1 MNSIFKSIAIALLA
15 ISIFSCSK
23 KGQVEIK
30 STNIS
35 EEISLQQNI
44 VIEFS
49 ENIVGDSALDSWTE
63 EQLVTFTP
71 AVKGMFKWT
80 ATNELTFSPTSSFAA
95 STDYKAEI
103 SELILKEAVDK
114 TLKLGDE
121 IEFKFHT
128 PYLNLV
134 QIDNYW
140 AKKESNK
147 AINEVR
153 MTLTFNYKINPTQLK
168 ELIEV
173 SIDSKPLAVDFYTS
187 SISDVI
193 EIGISEGATSLD
205 SKNCLITVKPGLKCV
220 ESAYVSK
227 EIISNEAFITA
238 KGTFLIT
245 GVVAEYSDVSNY
257 INVSTNQEIATENI
271 EELITLDPTTPFT
284 IEKQGAGFYIK
295 GDFNTGE
302 SYELTIKKELKG
314 IFEGT
319 LKADYSETILFGV
332 PKPAISFISKKGVYL
347 SSKGNKNIAVRI
359 IAVPKVKVTIYKVYA
374 NNILSFFRGNNSYY
388 YDDYYYED
396 EYYEDNGTS
405 YYGLNDIGDV
415 IYEKEIE
422 TSNLKKI
429 HGTALLNVDFSDLNQ
444 FKGMYVVQVQS
455 ADEQWLQDT
464 KYVSISDIGLIA
476 KQGKDDMLLMAHSII
491 NNEPLADV
499 EVNLIS
505 HNNQTVFTTKTD
517 GNGLVHI
524 KDLKSK
530 IKNFN
535 IRMITA
541 TSGNDFNYLNFNESY
556 VSNTE
561 YETGGAKENEAG
573 YDAFVYGDREIYR
586 PGETVHINSIVRDVA
601 WNALKSVPVKLKV
614 LLPNGKDFQNIRGTL
629 NEQGAFET
637 SFKLP
642 ESTVTGTYSVELY
655 TSTNVLL
662 NSIRISVEEFIPDRI
677 KVIANVSKAELSL
690 EDKLTTSLQAVN
702 LFGPPAANRNYEVE
716 LSLTRRYFTAEK
728 YPNYDFGINAS
739 SFNEFKNEVREGK
752 TDAEGKGT
760 QSFEFSPE
768 FKNSGVL
775 EGNVFTTVFDES
787 GRPVHQLNN
796 IEVYTQDVFYG
807 IKYTD
812 SYVGTNQPFN
822 IPLISVNRKGEFIPT
837 QGRVE
842 VIKYEWQTVMQKTYN
857 DDYRYVSQRKM
868 IVMENKTVRIAQAGQ
883 VFSFLPIQ
891 SGEYEVRLYAPNAK
905 SYVSNYFYAYGWG
918 NTSSTS
924 FEVNTEGKVT
934 IETDKKEYNSGD
946 EAKLLFK
953 TPFEGKLIV
962 TIERNQIFEYKTL
975 ETSNRA
981 ASMTISLKDEYL
993 PNVYISATLIKPNSD
1008 QKIPLTVAHGFQSI
1022 TVSKPENKLP
1032 IEITAV
1038 ASSRSRTKQ
1047 KICIKTK
1054 AESDIQVTI
1063 AVIDEGILQLK
1074 NTKTPDPYGFFYR
1087 KRALE
1092 VNSYDVY
1099 ARLLAE
1105 LSTTTSKVGGDGYNL
1120 SKRANPLTNK
1130 RVKLVTFWSGI
1141 LKTNSS
1147 GEACYEIDIPQF
1159 SGDLRIMAVAY
1170 KDNMF
1175 GSGQK
1180 NMKVA
1185 DPVVIS
1191 TALPRFLSPGDSLN
1205 MPVTMSN
1212 TTAKP
1217 MSATVSIGLTGNV
1230 RLNGSTNQQ
1239 VTIPANSEKQVSFT
1253 LVAEKK
1259 VGLAQVTATV
1269 KANNEE
1275 FKEVIDITVRPV
1287 TSLIKTSGSGS
1298 VNGGSTASFA
1308 LKNDFVPSST
1318 STKIIIGKSP
1328 IVGFS
1333 KNLSYLIGYP
1343 HGCIEQTTS
1352 RAFPQLYLK
1361 ELMKE
1366 LKQSNYT
1373 AIAPEKMVQE
1383 GINRIYT
1390 MQAYNGSFGYWPG
1403 DYEGNWWGTV
1413 YATHFLIEA
1422 KKAGYEVQGPVIDKA
1437 INYLKNKV
1445 KEKGQ
1450 YNYWYYDGGGASKSR
1465 VIAAKEIFYSLYV
1478 MSLYNQQDVSVMNF
1492 YKSNTSL
1499 LAIDSRYLLAATY
1512 LRIGDKASY
1521 RTLLPTS
1528 FDNEKS
1534 INSFGGSYYSYVR
1547 DMAIILDV
1555 MVDNDPNN
1563 AQIGMLAK
1571 HLSEQLKNKYYLNTQ
1586 ETAFAL
1592 IALGKLARKNADATV
1607 TADIKANNASIGTY
1621 SNGTYVTTKNLSNNT
1636 ITLMAK
1642 GTGTLYYSWEAE
1654 GISENGTVVE
1664 EDKFITARRQFFD
1677 RNGNPINSNTFKQ
1690 NDLVVVRLSVQSK
1703 DNTYVEN
1710 VVLTDMLPAGFEI
1723 ENPRLNDFTEVSWIK
1738 NNATPQYFD
1747 IRDDR
1752 INMFVTATYETRY
1765 YYYMVRAV
1773 SVGKFKLG
1781 PVSADAMYNGEYH
1794 SYNGSGYIT
1803 VTAK

>member
-1 MNSIFKSIAIALLA
+1 MNFIFKSIIIAFTA

-23 KGQVEIK
+23 KGQIEIK
-30 STNIS
+30 STNTS

-49 ENIVGDSALDSWTE
+49 EDIVGDSALDSWTE
-63 EQLVTFTP
+63 AQLVTFTP

-80 ATNELTFSPTSSFAA
+80 ASNELTFSPASSFAA

-103 SELILKEAVDK
+103 SDLILKEAEDK
-114 TLKLGDE
+114 KLSLGDE

-147 AINEVR
+147 SVNEVR
-153 MTLTFNYKINPTQLK
+153 MTLTFNYKINPAQLK
-168 ELIEV
+168 ELLEV
-173 SIDSKPLAVDFYTS
+173 RVDSKPLAIDYYTS
-187 SISDVI
+187 TVSETV
-193 EIGISEGATSLD
+193 EIGVSEGTSSFD
-205 SKNCLITVKPGLKCV
+205 NKNCLLTIKPGLKCV
-220 ESAYVSK
+220 ESAYVTK
-227 EIISNEAFITA
+227 ETLSNEAFITS

-245 GVVAEYSDVSNY
+245 GAIAEYSDVSNY
-257 INVSTNQEIATENI
+257 ISVSTNQEILTDKI
-271 EELITLDPTTPFT
+271 EELISLDPKTPFT
-284 IEKQGAGFYIK
+284 VEKQGAGFYIK

-319 LKADYSETILFGV
+319 LKADYTESILFGV
-332 PKPAISFISKKGVYL
+332 PKPAIKFISKKGVYL

-359 IAVPKVKVTIYKVYA
+359 IAVPKVTVTVYKVYA
-374 NNILSFFRGNNSYY
+374 NNILSFFRNNNSNY
-388 YDDYYYED
+388 DYYYED
-396 EYYEDNGTS
+396 EYYDDYGSS
-405 YYGLNDIGDV
+405 YYGITDIGDV
-415 IYEKEIE
+415 VYEKEIE
-422 TSNLKKI
+422 TSSLKKVN
-429 HGTALLNVDFSDLNQ
+429 GTALLNVDFSDINQ
-444 FKGMYVVQVQS
+444 FKGIYIVQVKS
-455 ADEQWLQDT
+455 ADEQYLQDA
-464 KYVSISDIGLIA
+464 KFVSISDIGLIA

-517 GNGLVHI
+517 GNGVVHI

-561 YETGGAKENEAG
+561 YETGGAKENESG
-573 YDAFVYGDREIYR
+573 YEAFIYGDREIYR
-586 PGETVHINSIVRDVA
+586 PGETVHLNSIVRDVA
-601 WNALKSVPVKLKV
+601 WHALKSVPVKLKV
-614 LLPNGKDFQNIRGTL
+614 VLPNGKDFQNIRGTL
-629 NEQGAFET
+629 NEQGGFET

-677 KVIANVSKAELSL
+677 KVTANVNKAELSL
-690 EDKLTTSLQAVN
+690 EEKLTTSLQALN
-702 LFGPPAANRNYEVE
+702 LFGPPASNRNYQVE
-716 LSLTRRYFTAEK
+716 LSLTRQYFTAAK

-739 SFNEFKNEVREGK
+739 SFNEFKNELREGK
-752 TDAEGKGT
+752 TDAEGKGI
-760 QSFEFSPE
+760 QSFSFSPE

-775 EGNVFTTVFDES
+775 EGKIFTTVFDES

-796 IEVYTQDVFYG
+796 IEVFTQDVFYG

-812 SYVGTNQPFN
+812 NYVGTNQPFN
-822 IPLISVNRKGEFIPT
+822 IPLIAVNRKGEFVAAE
-837 QGRVE
+837 GRVE
-842 VIKYEWQTVMQKTYN
+842 VIKYEWQTVMQKTYG
-857 DDYRYVSQRKM
+857 DDYRYVSQKKIR
-868 IVMENKTVRIAQAGQ
+868 VMENRTVRITQPGQ
-883 VFSFLPIQ
+883 TFSFLPIQ

-934 IETDKKEYNSGD
+934 IESDKNEYNSGD

-975 ETSNRA
+975 ETNNRS
-981 ASMTISLKDEYL
+981 ASMTISLNDAYL

-1022 TVSKPENKLP
+1022 TVNKPDNRLP
-1032 IEITAV
+1032 VEITAV

-1130 RVKLVTFWSGI
+1130 RVKLVTFWSGT

-1159 SGDLRIMAVAY
+1159 SGDLRIMAVVY
-1170 KDNMF
+1170 KDNRF

-1185 DPVVIS
+1185 DPIVIS

-1217 MSATVSIGLTGNV
+1217 MTANVSIGLTGNV
-1230 RLNGSTNQQ
+1230 RMNGSTNQQ

-1253 LVAEKK
+1253 LVATPKI
-1259 VGLAQVTATV
+1259 GLAQITATV

-1287 TSLIKTSGSGS
+1287 TSLIKASGSGS
-1298 VNGGSTASFA
+1298 VAGGSTGTFT
-1308 LKNDFVPSST
+1308 LKNDFVPLST
-1318 STKIIIGKSP
+1318 SSKIVIGKSP
-1328 IVGFS
+1328 MIGFS

-1352 RAFPQLYLK
+1352 RAFPQLYIK

-1366 LKQSNYT
+1366 LKQANYT
-1373 AIAPEKMVQE
+1373 NIAPEKMVQE

-1390 MQAYNGSFGYWPG
+1390 MQTYNGSFAYWPG
-1403 DYEGNWWGTV
+1403 NYEGDWWGTV

-1437 INYLKNKV
+1437 LSYLKNKV

-1478 MSLYNQQDVSVMNF
+1478 MSLYNQQDLSVMNF
-1492 YKSNTSL
+1492 YKSNTAM

-1512 LRIGDKASY
+1512 LRIGDKAAY
-1521 RTLLPTS
+1521 RTLLPS
-1528 FDNEKS
+1528 NYDNEKS

-1547 DMAIILDV
+1547 DMAIILDA
-1555 MVDNDPNN
+1555 MIENDPGN

-1571 HLSEQLKNKYYLNTQ
+1571 HLSEQLKNQYYLNTQ

-1592 IALGKLARKNADATV
+1592 IALGKVARKNAEATV
-1607 TADIKANNASIGTY
+1607 TAEIKSDNTSIGTY
-1621 SNGTYVTTKNLSNNT
+1621 TTGSFVTTKNLSNSV
-1636 ITLMAK
+1636 ISVMAK
-1642 GTGTLYYSWEAE
+1642 GTGTLYYSWEVE
-1654 GISENGTVVE
+1654 GVSESGTVKE
-1664 EDKFITARRQFFD
+1664 EDSYIIARRQFFD
-1677 RNGNPINSNTFKQ
+1677 RNGSPINSNTFKQ

-1703 DNTYVEN
+1703 NSSSVEN

-1723 ENPRLNDFTEVSWIK
+1723 ENPRLNDFTEANWIK
-1738 NNATPQYFD
+1738 NNSTPQYFD

-1794 SYNGSGYIT
+1794 SYNGAGSIT
-1803 VTAK
+1803 VTER